1 MTIYETIQDTLK
13 SSTLIEG
20 DAFKAELTEYLKIR
34 RKTEKGQAAI
44 NKEDDEYAR
53 GIIGHKTAVVGATVS
68 FAYGK
73 NSTGTGRVVK
83 TGENTFT
90 VILLDSDG
98 AEVQLD
104 SGKPK
109 KIWRYYHQINVTEIV
124 EGADDTDS
132 E

>member
-1 MTIYETIQDTLK
+1 MTKIYETIQELLTG
-13 SSTLIEG
+13 STLVEG

-90 VILLDSDG
+90 VVLLDDEG
-98 AEVQLD
+98 NDITLE
-104 SGKPK
+104 SGKAK
-109 KIWRYYHQINVTEIV
+109 KIWRYYHQIAV
-124 EGADDTDS
+124 
-132 E
+132 